1 MTELQQLTA
10 VLAAILGLGV
20 VLLGALSIVP
30 PTAARARGLWRLMR
44 AEIVIVAAT
53 AAAFLAGTPVRELVV
68 VLVAGRIGFES
79 AHVWC
84 VAGSVPDVER
94 ARLAR
99 TAGLGLAL
107 TTATLAFVPKPL
119 DLVAAACLLAAS
131 FAAAAVG
138 TAGVAALRRL
148 TLMSR
153 VAAFPGLA
161 VFALALAART
171 PTTQSALLLA
181 FILTEVFDS
190 FAVLGGRLFGRH
202 KIFPRLSPNK
212 TIEGLL
218 TGLAALAIFALLLTM
233 VISAPKALVGSLA
246 TAVAAVAG
254 DLLGS
259 APKRAAGVKDY
270 PTIMREQGGLL
281 DILDAWLVSGPMLA
295 ALWLLIG

>member
-1 MTELQQLTA
+1 MTQLQQLMALSAAT
-10 VLAAILGLGV
+10 LALGV
-20 VLLGALSIVP
+20 VLLAALSIAR
-30 PTAARARGLWRLMR
+30 PTAARARALWHLMR
-44 AEIVIVAAT
+44 TEIVIVAAA
-53 AAAFLAGTPVRELVV
+53 AAAFLAGTTVTELAV

-79 AHVWC
+79 ADVWC
-84 VAGSVPDVER
+84 VASCVPDAER
-94 ARLAR
+94 VRLGW

-107 TTATLAFVPKPL
+107 TAATLAFAPPSL
-119 DLVAAACLLAAS
+119 DLVAAAGLLAAS
-131 FAAAAVG
+131 FAAVAAG
-138 TAGVAALRRL
+138 TTRPQALRRL
-148 TLMSR
+148 SLMSR

-161 VFALALAART
+161 VFALTLAARA

-202 KIFPRLSPNK
+202 KVFPRLSPNK

-218 TGLAALAIFALLLTM
+218 TGLAALAIFALLLM
-233 VISAPKALVGSLA
+233 AVIPPPKALIGALG

-270 PTIMREQGGLL
+270 PTIIQEQGGLL
-281 DILDAWLVSGPMLA
+281 DILDAWLVSGPVLA
-295 ALWLLIG
+295 GLWLLLG